1 MKRRVH
7 FLFLFL
13 FSLPA
18 FLCAQQTTSRSQAA
32 PMPAQPV
39 PGIVSTSP
47 SSNSATIAQERA
59 TQVEIGTTTFD
70 LESAA
75 SPGHRVYEDANG
87 NIYAGWHYSAEE
99 SSFTDRGTGVNMS
112 DGTEWGEPER
122 VEGALRGGYP
132 TLAVSSEGDQ
142 YVSSHIND
150 GQWRLGFHSKLAGEN
165 TWTVGSIPDNTPA
178 DLGMVWG
185 KIAIGGD
192 NEEVIHAIG
201 VTYGLD
207 ASNEPI
213 PYEGMVQHPLYF
225 RSSDKGITWE
235 IQDMILPG
243 IDTSNYLSMG
253 AEEYTIE
260 AKGNTVAIGF
270 FPGWGDAVVLKSTD
284 GGDNWENTTLLDF
297 AIDRYDDSYV
307 YTFEETGL
315 DVDDP
320 LWIGDSLA
328 ILSTDGHASIVIDN
342 DDNVHVTVGRMYY
355 TADASGN
362 RFYFPGTE
370 GLFYWNEAFGAENMT
385 NIALVEDFDMD
396 DSINV
401 TDIAAFFRSL
411 TGMQSMGV
419 DADNN
424 IYVTYSALHELYID
438 ANDEQNFRHVYI
450 IKSTDG
456 GATWTEPYPVINGE
470 TFEEDFLAQV
480 EGVYPQIPA
489 NIGETIHLVYD
500 QDFRAGLAQTGDMDP
515 VETVS
520 IVYVELEKDDFGAV
534 VVSSNLNT
542 NNDLQAKVSPSLTT
556 GNVFLEYFPTESTTV
571 EYEVINAL
579 GAQVLKGNKLEA
591 VSGYLREEI
600 KTADLAQGLYYIRMT
615 AENAQKTFKVVKQ

>member
-1 MKRRVH
+1 MQKRIH
-7 FLFLFL
+7 FLLLFL

-18 FLCAQQTTSRSQAA
+18 FLSAQQTINRSQAA
-32 PMPAQPV
+32 PMPPQAL
-39 PGIVSTSP
+39 PGIASTTNN
-47 SSNSATIAQERA
+47 NSATAQERA

-87 NIYAGWHYSAEE
+87 NIYAGWHFSTEE
-99 SSFTDRGTGVNMS
+99 DSFTDRGTGVNMS
-112 DGTEWGEPER
+112 NGTEWGEAER
-122 VEGALRGGYP
+122 VEGAVRGGYP
-132 TLAVSSEGDQ
+132 ILAVSSAGDQ

-150 GQWRLGFHSKLAGEN
+150 GQWRLGLHTKFTGESA
-165 TWTVGSIPDNTPA
+165 WTVGIIPDNTPA
-178 DLGMVWG
+178 DFGLVWG

-201 VTYGLD
+201 VTFGLD
-207 ASNEPI
+207 ASNEQLL
-213 PYEGMVQHPLYF
+213 YEGVAQHPLYY
-225 RSSDKGITWE
+225 RSSDKGLTWE
-235 IQDMILPG
+235 VQDMILPG
-243 IDTSNYLSMG
+243 IDSSNYLSIG

-270 FPGWGDAVVLKSTD
+270 FPSWGDAVVLKSTD
-284 GGDNWENTTLLDF
+284 GGDNWENTVLLDF

-328 ILSTDGHASIVIDN
+328 VLSTDGHASMILDN
-342 DDNVHVTVGRMYY
+342 DDNIHVTVGRMYY
-355 TADASGN
+355 SADGSGG

-370 GLFYWNEAFGAENMT
+370 GLFYWNESFGANNMT
-385 NIALVEDFDMD
+385 NIALVEDLDMS
-396 DSINV
+396 DSIEIV
-401 TDIAAFFRSL
+401 DIAVYFRSL
-411 TGMQSMGV
+411 TSMQTMGV
-419 DADNN
+419 DGDNN
-424 IYVTYSALHELYID
+424 IYVTYSALNELYVD
-438 ANDEQNFRHVYI
+438 ADDNQNFRHVYI

-456 GATWTEPYPVINGE
+456 GATWTEPFAVINGE
-470 TFEEDFLAQV
+470 TFEEDFLSEV
-480 EGVYPQIPA
+480 EGAYPQIPA
-489 NIGETIHLVYD
+489 NIGETIHLVYH
-500 QDFRAGLAQTGDMDP
+500 QDFRPGLALTGDMDP

-520 IVYVELEKDDFGAV
+520 IIYVELEKDDFSAV
-534 VVSSNLNT
+534 GISSTLNLDKN
-542 NNDLQAKVSPSLTT
+542 LQAIISPSLTT
-556 GNVFLEYFPTESTTV
+556 GNVFLEYFPTENTTV

-579 GAQVLKGNKLEA
+579 GAQVLKSNKLEN

-600 KTADLAQGLYYIRMT
+600 NMTNLAQGLYYIRMT